1 MGVLLTRARTSGSP
15 AGFWTAAQPAL
26 RVFLLIVCLP
36 CAIGAQTPAD
46 TSAVRSVDC
55 ARDAWFGRDKADHL
69 TVSAALTA
77 AQYYAL
83 HRESEL
89 SSRRSLQAA
98 ALSTLVLGVAKEIYD
113 ATARRRCASAKDL
126 AADVLGVALTILLIH
141 K

>member
-1 MGVLLTRARTSGSP
+1 M
-15 AGFWTAAQPAL
+15 
-26 RVFLLIVCLP
+26 FLLIVCLP
-36 CAIGAQTPAD
+36 CAVGAQTPAD
-46 TSAVRSVDC
+46 TSAAKSVC
-55 ARDAWFGRDKADHL
+55 RAGDAWFGRDKADHL
-69 TVSAALTA
+69 AVSAAVTA

-98 ALSTLVLGVAKEIYD
+98 ALSTLVLGVAKEVYD

>member
-1 MGVLLTRARTSGSP
+1 MLLTHARTSSSL
-15 AGFWTAAQPAL
+15 AGFWTAAKPAL
-26 RVFLLIVCLP
+26 RVFLLIACLP

-46 TSAVRSVDC
+46 TSAARSAEC

-69 TVSAALTA
+69 ALSAASTA

-83 HRESEL
+83 HRECEL

-98 ALSTLVLGVAKEIYD
+98 AFSTLVLGLAKEVYD

-126 AADVLGVALTILLIH
+126 AADVLGVALTIFLIH
-141 K
+141 